1 MNTLLPP
8 DLDTRLRD
16 ELKPGERL
24 LWHGQP
30 QPPRFCWEYVP
41 HVLIGFVLA
50 VPVGYVLPGI
60 IMDQIKKKD
69 NWDVF
74 ATIIVFFAL
83 GVFLLLK
90 PWRVQRKAR
99 RTVYAIT
106 SGRAV
111 IFSPTLFGGTTVRS
125 FTPEELM
132 KYTCHAPDEPK
143 GDLKDYTRLSSSGDA
158 KGNLVFAYKRHH
170 FRKDGTTFTH
180 IGFLDVPNVRGVE
193 KILLEMRDE
202 NLRVSNP

>member
-1 MNTLLPP
+1 MTLLPP
-8 DLDTRLRD
+8 DLDARLRN

-30 QPPRFCWEYVP
+30 QPPRFCWGYVP

-60 IMDQIKKKD
+60 IMDQIKKKND
-69 NWDVF
+69 WDVF

-111 IFSPTLFGGTTVRS
+111 IFSPTLFGGTAVLS
-125 FTPEELM
+125 FTPEEL
-132 KYTCHAPDEPK
+132 KGYACHASGEPK
-143 GDLKDYTRLSSSGDA
+143 GDLKDYTRLPSPGET
-158 KGNLVFAYKRHH
+158 KGNLVFTYEKYHSVIKEDALRP
-170 FRKDGTTFTH
+170 
-180 IGFLDVPNVRGVE
+180 IGFLDVPGVREVE
-193 KILLEMRDE
+193 KILLKMRDE
-202 NLRVSNP
+202 NFQNETP